1 MLNRFMERPTRI
13 RVMGISG
20 SLRQASFNSSLLR
33 VAQEEAPAGMEIA
46 VHDLSPLPFY
56 NRDMEE
62 QGDPGPVADFKAA
75 IREADGALFVTPEYN
90 YSPSA
95 ALKNAIDWASRDRD
109 PRSLFGKPVTTM
121 GAGGFA
127 GTARAQMH
135 LHNVFAETGSHVMS
149 KPGVYVS
156 YARQKFDS
164 EGNLID
170 EPTREAVRNHLKA
183 FANWILLLG
192 RPRD

>member
-1 MLNRFMERPTRI
+1 MMNLFMERPTRI
-13 RVMGISG
+13 RVLGISG

-33 VAQEEAPAGMEIA
+33 VAQEEMPEGMEIA
-46 VHDLSPLPFY
+46 VHDLASLPFY
-56 NRDMEE
+56 NRDLEE
-62 QGDPGPVADFKAA
+62 QGDPDSVINFKTA
-75 IREADGALFVTPEYN
+75 IREADGVLFVTPEYN
-90 YSPSA
+90 FSPSA
-95 ALKNAIDWASRDRD
+95 VLKNAIDWASRDSD

-135 LHNVFAETGSHVMS
+135 LHNVFAETGSYVMT
-149 KPGVYVS
+149 KPGVYVAN
-156 YARQKFDS
+156 ARQKFDS
-164 EGNLID
+164 EGNLTD
-170 EPTREAVRNHLKA
+170 EPTRKAVRNHLKA

>member
-13 RVMGISG
+13 RVLGISG
-20 SLRQASFNSSLLR
+20 SLRRASFNSSLLR
-33 VAQEEAPAGMEIA
+33 VAQEEAPVGMEIA

-56 NRDMEE
+56 NRDVEE

-75 IREADGALFVTPEYN
+75 IREADGVLFVTPEYN

-135 LHNVFAETGSHVMS
+135 LHNVFAETGSYVMS

>member
-1 MLNRFMERPTRI
+1 MVNLFMERPTQI
-13 RVMGISG
+13 KVLGISG

-33 VAQEEAPAGMEIA
+33 VAQEETPAGMEIA
-46 VHDLSPLPFY
+46 AHDVASLPFY
-56 NRDMEE
+56 NRDVEE
-62 QGDPGPVADFKAA
+62 QGDPDSVTDFKVA
-75 IREADGALFVTPEYN
+75 IREADGVLFVTPEYN
-90 YSPSA
+90 FSPSA
-95 ALKNAIDWASRDRD
+95 VLKNAIDWASRDRN

-135 LHNVFAETGSHVMS
+135 LHNVSAETGSYVMT
-149 KPGVYVS
+149 KPGVYVA

-164 EGNLID
+164 EGNLTD
-170 EPTREAVRNHLKA
+170 ESTRQAVRNHLKA

>member
-1 MLNRFMERPTRI
+1 MMNLFMERPTQI
-13 RVMGISG
+13 RVLGISG

-33 VAQEEAPAGMEIA
+33 VAQEEMPEGMEIA
-46 VHDLSPLPFY
+46 VHDLASLPFY
-56 NRDMEE
+56 NRDLEE
-62 QGDPGPVADFKAA
+62 QGDPHSVTNFKTA
-75 IREADGALFVTPEYN
+75 IREADGVLFVTPEYN
-90 YSPSA
+90 FSPSA
-95 ALKNAIDWASRDRD
+95 VLKNAIDWASRDSD

-135 LHNVFAETGSHVMS
+135 LHNVFAETGSYVMT
-149 KPGVYVS
+149 KPGVYVAN
-156 YARQKFDS
+156 ARQKFDS
-164 EGNLID
+164 EGNLTD
-170 EPTREAVRNHLKA
+170 EPTRKAVRNHLKA

>member
-1 MLNRFMERPTRI
+1 MVDRFMEQPTRI
-13 RVMGISG
+13 RVLGISG

-56 NRDMEE
+56 NRDVEE
-62 QGDPGPVADFKAA
+62 QGDPDPVTDFKTA
-75 IREADGALFVTPEYN
+75 IREADGVLFVTPEYN

-95 ALKNAIDWASRDRD
+95 VLKNAIDWASRDRD

-135 LHNVFAETGSHVMS
+135 LHNVFAETGSYVMT

-156 YARQKFDS
+156 FARQKFDS
-164 EGNLID
+164 EGNLTD
-170 EPTREAVRNHLKA
+170 EPTREAVRSHLKA

>member
-1 MLNRFMERPTRI
+1 MVDRFMEQPTQI
-13 RVMGISG
+13 KVLGISG

-33 VAQEEAPAGMEIA
+33 VAQEETPAGMEIIA
-46 VHDLSPLPFY
+46 YDLAPLPFY
-56 NRDMEE
+56 NRDLEE
-62 QGDPGPVADFKAA
+62 QGDPGSVAGFKTA
-75 IREADGALFVTPEYN
+75 ICEADGVLFVTPEYN
-90 YSPSA
+90 FSPSGV
-95 ALKNAIDWASRDRD
+95 LKNAIDWASRDRG
-109 PRSLFGKPVTTM
+109 PRSLFAKPVTTM

-135 LHNVFAETGSHVMS
+135 LHNIFAETGSYMMT

>member
-1 MLNRFMERPTRI
+1 MVTLFMERPTQI
-13 RVMGISG
+13 RVLGISG

-33 VAQEEAPAGMEIA
+33 VAQEETPEGMEIA
-46 VHDLSPLPFY
+46 AHDLASLPFY
-56 NRDMEE
+56 NRDVEE
-62 QGDPGPVADFKAA
+62 QGDPDSVTNFKTA
-75 IREADGALFVTPEYN
+75 IREADGVLVVTPEYN
-90 YSPSA
+90 FSPSGV
-95 ALKNAIDWASRDRD
+95 LKNAIDWASRDGD

-135 LHNVFAETGSHVMS
+135 LHNIFAETGSYVMT
-149 KPGVYVS
+149 KPGVYVA

-164 EGNLID
+164 EGNLTD

>member
-1 MLNRFMERPTRI
+1 MVNLFMEQPTQI
-13 RVMGISG
+13 RVLGISG

-33 VAQEEAPAGMEIA
+33 VAQEETPVGMEIVA
-46 VHDLSPLPFY
+46 YDLASLPFY
-56 NRDMEE
+56 NRDVEE
-62 QGDPGPVADFKAA
+62 QGDPNPVTDFKTA
-75 IREADGALFVTPEYN
+75 ISEADGVLFVTPEYN
-90 YSPSA
+90 FSPSGV
-95 ALKNAIDWASRDRD
+95 LKNAIDWASRDRG
-109 PRSLFGKPVTTM
+109 PRSLFAKPVTTM
-121 GAGGFA
+121 GVGGFA

-135 LHNVFAETGSHVMS
+135 LHNIFAETGSYMMT

-164 EGNLID
+164 EGNLTD

>member
-1 MLNRFMERPTRI
+1 MVTLFMERPTQI
-13 RVMGISG
+13 RVLGISG

-33 VAQEEAPAGMEIA
+33 VAQEETPEGMEIA
-46 VHDLSPLPFY
+46 AHDLASLPFY
-56 NRDMEE
+56 NRDVEE
-62 QGDPGPVADFKAA
+62 QGDPDSVTNFKTA
-75 IREADGALFVTPEYN
+75 IREADGVLVVTPEYN
-90 YSPSA
+90 FSPSGV
-95 ALKNAIDWASRDRD
+95 LKNAIDWASRDRD
-109 PRSLFGKPVTTM
+109 PRSLFTKPVTTM
-121 GAGGFA
+121 GAGGFV

-135 LHNVFAETGSHVMS
+135 LHNIFAETGSYVMT
-149 KPGVYVS
+149 KPGVYVA

-164 EGNLID
+164 EGNLTD